1 MTHQEGIGSAFAD
14 LNALL
19 IDLGPAA
26 IAEVFATLMNRDKQI
41 EREQALKAESRSV
54 PIVKA
59 TPTDSSRS
67 PSRPGSARS
76 ICGFPRPGVFA
87 TIRAAPSTLGPSNE
101 ASAASGR

>member
-26 IAEVFATLMNRDKQI
+26 IAEVFATLMNRHTKI

-54 PIVKA
+54 PIVKV
-59 TPTDSSRS
+59 TPTDSRRR
-67 PSRPGSARS
+67 PSRRASARS
-76 ICGFPRPGVFA
+76 ICGFPRPGVSA
-87 TIRAAPSTLGPSNE
+87 TTRAVPSTLGPWN
-101 ASAASGR
+101 AVSAASGR